1 MSAPVAE
8 NSRQGLLRRMT
19 LMCGALTALTIFI
32 ITPLFIY
39 NQRRQ
44 TKLTLDTISRDLARH
59 LIVDTMP
66 DLIGGQSIFSTKPLS
81 PVHSKISGLSLVS
94 LIKNDGTIQSIVPG
108 SAPLTTTNKDA
119 MPTAI
124 PDDGEGRWLDSTSD
138 KPIYLYTQPV
148 SLEKKAWGWIQL
160 RIEAGH
166 YLQPLSTLYTQAG
179 LIAGSAFLLSAL
191 AAYFLSRN
199 MIRPIKELQ
208 YFTQRIAAGSTNA
221 RLEINSG
228 DELQDLAEN
237 LNQMVVSL
245 SQSQEKLQK
254 SLQEQTSLREKDIL
268 LREIHHRVKN
278 NMQMLSSLMRLQA
291 RRATTA
297 EAKHILNESESRI
310 RSMGLI
316 HEKLYQSDS
325 LSIIEMPKY
334 FKTLTDEIM
343 RAGRIGGPKHTIQLS
358 IGEIKL
364 GFDTALPCGLIVTE
378 LVQNCLKYAFADGR
392 QGTILVSMTRDPNG
406 HITLVVWDN
415 GIGLPPDFDPA
426 KLTSLGT
433 RLVRLLT
440 DQLNGSIDV
449 RNERGTRITI
459 NFHESQYQKRV
470 ESNKL

>member
-1 MSAPVAE
+1 
-8 NSRQGLLRRMT
+8 MT
-19 LMCGALTALTIFI
+19 LMCGALTALTVFI

-44 TKLTLDTISRDLARH
+44 AKNTLLKISTELSQQLINDTVGDLAS
-59 LIVDTMP
+59 
-66 DLIGGQSIFSTKPLS
+66 GQPIFSTKPTSRL
-81 PVHSKISGLSLVS
+81 HGRLSGLD
-94 LIKNDGTIQSIVPG
+94 LISFIKKDGQVQSVVPG
-108 SAPLTTTNKDA
+108 LAPLSS
-119 MPTAI
+119 TAKNLP
-124 PDDGEGRWLDSTSD
+124 PDTLAETGVGDWLAATSER
-138 KPIYLYTQPV
+138 PIYLFTKPLQ
-148 SLEKKAWGWIQL
+148 LEKKPWGWIQL
-160 RIEAGH
+160 QLDASH
-166 YLQPLSTLYTQAG
+166 YVQPLSHALTQSG
-179 LIAGSAFLLSAL
+179 IIAGSAFFISAL
-191 AAYFLSRN
+191 AAYFLSRQ
-199 MIRPIKELQ
+199 MVRPIKELQ

-221 RLEINSG
+221 RLELKSG

-237 LNQMVVSL
+237 LNQMVASL
-245 SQSQEKLQK
+245 GQSQEKLQK

-343 RAGRIGGPKHTIQLS
+343 RAGRIGSVKHTIQLS

-378 LVQNCLKYAFADGR
+378 LVQNCLKYAFSDGR